1 MKSRNPEPPDHGL
14 WDDVRRT
21 ITPLRKSR
29 ATSGAG
35 RAPGLPPGGALAHVP
50 HGQRPPQPQALPRDV
65 LRSAVP
71 PPLAALDR
79 RMAQKLSRGQLEP
92 DARLDLH
99 GDGLE
104 VARMKLFHFIETQRR
119 SGSRLLL
126 VITGKG
132 ASPFARHTLHGVGY
146 FHAPE
151 REGRLR
157 REVPNWLHESHF
169 RDHVSGFQPAHPRH
183 GGGGA
188 YYVRLRR
195 RPELP

>member
-1 MKSRNPEPPDHGL
+1 MKGRFSEPPDHGL
-14 WDDVRRT
+14 WDEVRRT
-21 ITPLRKSR
+21 IKPLR
-29 ATSGAG
+29 
-35 RAPGLPPGGALAHVP
+35 
-50 HGQRPPQPQALPRDV
+50 QPRALPTALHGNSKTIPTGPLNVRGHHTGQQPVILRDI
-65 LRSAVP
+65 RRAAVP
-71 PPLAALDR
+71 PPLAAFDR
-79 RMAQKLSRGQLEP
+79 RLAQRLSRGQLEP
-92 DARLDLH
+92 EARIDLH

-104 VARMKLFHFIETQRR
+104 VARMKLFHFIESQRR
-119 SGSRLLL
+119 NGSRLLL

-132 ASPFARHTLHGVGY
+132 ASPFARHTLHGVGL

-169 RDHVSGFQPAHPRH
+169 RDHVSGFQPAHPKH

-195 RPELP
+195 MPEHP